1 MSDSYVGFDKE
12 ILLDFE
18 LVKDDPNRE
27 IEEYSKETLDA
38 VKKPGLLQSVMDQ
51 QIEESSSEE
60 EEEDDDKPKAK
71 TNQVTADDE
80 MERLRKKDRKSVV

>member
-38 VKKPGLLQSVMDQ
+38 VKKPGLLQSV
-51 QIEESSSEE
+51 
-60 EEEDDDKPKAK
+60 
-71 TNQVTADDE
+71 
-80 MERLRKKDRKSVV
+80 DRKSVV